1 MPRLASFLFASVLV
15 AVPSCERTGLH
26 TPPAGTGGMTVLGGV
41 AATGGAPVAGG
52 AAGGGGS
59 TSASGDAVENN
70 ASTPGGTF
78 TSVSVGPA
86 DEACGVRTDGTV
98 ACWGN
103 SYYPAPAGTF
113 ISVSAGDSWA
123 CGIRT
128 DRTITCWGGDAFGD
142 TIPPAGAFTSV
153 TTGYDYACG
162 LRTDGT
168 IACWGDNAQ
177 GDTAPPAGTFKF
189 ISLGRGYDCGVRT
202 EGTIVCWGNNAADDN
217 MTLPGGTF
225 KSLGPGGGCPC
236 GVRTDGTIACCKV
249 PSGAPQVVCVTPLP
263 SGPFASIIGDNY
275 LLRTDGTIAESC
287 ASGIAPP
294 SGTFISVSVGSTMAC
309 GVKTDGTI
317 DCWGGAGPWG
327 GLM

>member
-1 MPRLASFLFASVLV
+1 MRGLASILVASVLV
-15 AVPSCERTGLH
+15 DVPCCGRTDMN
-26 TPPAGTGGMTVLGGV
+26 TMVAGTGGAVGFGGMIG
-41 AATGGAPVAGG
+41 TGGALAGG
-52 AAGGGGS
+52 GVVGTGGS
-59 TSASGDAVENN
+59 TSASGGGVVDDSSA
-70 ASTPGGTF
+70 PGGTF

-113 ISVSAGDSWA
+113 ISVSASDSWA
-123 CGIRT
+123 CGIKT
-128 DRTITCWGGDAFGD
+128 DRTIACWGGDAFGD
-142 TIPPAGAFTSV
+142 TIPPAGTFTSV

-177 GDTAPPAGTFKF
+177 GDTTPPTGTFKF
-189 ISLGRGYDCGVRT
+189 LSLGQGYDCGVRT
-202 EGTIVCWGNNAADDN
+202 DGTIACWGNSAADGN
-217 MTLPGGTF
+217 MTLPDGTF

-236 GVRTDGTIACCKV
+236 GVRIDGTIACCKV
-249 PSGAPQVVCVTPLP
+249 PSGAPQIVCVTPLP
-263 SGPFASIIGDNY
+263 SGPFASIIDYNY
-275 LLRTDGTIAESC
+275 LLRTDGTIVEWC
-287 ASGIAPP
+287 ASGITSP

-327 GLM
+327 GLL